1 MLEQLFFEVC
11 PGCAE
16 ASRAGLCAVCAAA
29 LLRVADACERCGLG
43 RPVAS
48 CPRRGRPW
56 HVERVLAPFE
66 YSAPLDGYVHALKY
80 RGARRLGRTLA
91 LALAR
96 RPARRGPRR
105 RRARAGAA
113 APSAASR
120 ARLQPGDRDRA
131 HARPRARTA
140 DVARRDSPSRRA
152 SGYRPGTAPRSALE
166 NVARAFGSSATS
178 PACGSRSSTT
188 SLTTGA
194 TVNAL
199 AARCVAPGR
208 PLRRLGVAR
217 TPEGRAEMARS
228 FGSGS
233 ASNPSASALE
243 PLRL

>member
-56 HVERVLAPFE
+56 HVERVLAPFT

-91 LALAR
+91 LALVDDLRDAAR
-96 RPARRGPRR
+96 GVDALVPVPLHPRRLRERGFNQATEITRTLGRALDRPVLLAGIRRRGAEVAQAGR
-105 RRARAGAA
+105 GAA
-113 APSAASR
+113 ER
-120 ARLQPGDRDRA
+120 
-131 HARPRARTA
+131 
-140 DVARRDSPSRRA
+140 
-152 SGYRPGTAPRSALE
+152 LE
-166 NVARAFGSSATS
+166 NVANAFVVERDLAGARL
-178 PACGSRSSTT
+178 AIVDDVV
-188 SLTTGA
+188 TTGA

-199 AARCVAPGR
+199 AAA
-208 PLRRLGVAR
+208 LRRAGAARCDVWAVAR
-217 TPEGRAEMARS
+217 TPERS
-228 FGSGS
+228 G
-233 ASNPSASALE
+233 
-243 PLRL
+243 

>member
-91 LALAR
+91 LALVDDLRDAAR
-96 RPARRGPRR
+96 GVDALVPVPLHPRRLRERGFNQATEIARTLGRALERPMLLAGIRRRGAQVAQAGR
-105 RRARAGAA
+105 GAA
-113 APSAASR
+113 ER
-120 ARLQPGDRDRA
+120 
-131 HARPRARTA
+131 
-140 DVARRDSPSRRA
+140 
-152 SGYRPGTAPRSALE
+152 LE
-166 NVARAFGSSATS
+166 NVASAFVVERDLAGARL
-178 PACGSRSSTT
+178 AIVDDVV
-188 SLTTGA
+188 TTGA

-199 AARCVAPGR
+199 AAALRGAGAARCDVWA
-208 PLRRLGVAR
+208 VAR
-217 TPEGRAEMARS
+217 TPERS
-228 FGSGS
+228 G
-233 ASNPSASALE
+233 
-243 PLRL
+243 

>member
-91 LALAR
+91 LALVDDLRDAAR
-96 RPARRGPRR
+96 GVDALVPVPLHPRRLRERGFNQATEIARTLGRALERPMLLAGIRRRGAQVAQAGR
-105 RRARAGAA
+105 GAA
-113 APSAASR
+113 ER
-120 ARLQPGDRDRA
+120 
-131 HARPRARTA
+131 
-140 DVARRDSPSRRA
+140 
-152 SGYRPGTAPRSALE
+152 LE
-166 NVARAFGSSATS
+166 NVARAFVVERDLAGARL
-178 PACGSRSSTT
+178 AIVDDVV
-188 SLTTGA
+188 TTGA

-199 AARCVAPGR
+199 AAALRGAGAARCDVWA
-208 PLRRLGVAR
+208 VAR
-217 TPEGRAEMARS
+217 TPERS
-228 FGSGS
+228 G
-233 ASNPSASALE
+233 
-243 PLRL
+243 